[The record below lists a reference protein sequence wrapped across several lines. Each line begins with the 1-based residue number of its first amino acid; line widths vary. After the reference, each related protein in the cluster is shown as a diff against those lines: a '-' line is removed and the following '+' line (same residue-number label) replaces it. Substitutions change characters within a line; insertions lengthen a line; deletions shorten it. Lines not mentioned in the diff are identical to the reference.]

1 MADQEIATISQK
13 LQEVKGKFQSIR
25 ENGER
30 CQGAIKA
37 SQLKPLY
44 LLGDVLEKM
53 GPLTAYVVADGDV
66 TKAEMVDKA
75 QNEHIRTLIK
85 PVQDAFAS
93 ANGRYEDA
101 AKLTPD
107 TQISVRCQVLYILQK
122 SYLTE
127 AGNGRSEETRGV
139 GERGTSL

>member
-53 GPLTAYVVADGDV
+53 GRA
-66 TKAEMVDKA
+66 
-75 QNEHIRTLIK
+75 H
-85 PVQDAFAS
+85 
-93 ANGRYEDA
+93 
-101 AKLTPD
+101 
-107 TQISVRCQVLYILQK
+107 LQ
-122 SYLTE
+122 LQ
-127 AGNGRSEETRGV
+127 SEG
-139 GERGTSL
+139 LW